1 MFRFDNSGSD
11 KSLGYQEYAKNRV
24 MKRFKAAVSSVVGSI
39 QRGLEQSSRGIV
51 NVRISQNVGLLTHGS
66 KDKST
71 SGRFIDPQGQFLQ
84 RWNKI
89 FVLACVLSVSL
100 DPLFFYVP
108 VIDGKRRCLNIDK
121 QLAIT
126 ACILRSFTDIFYILH
141 IIFQFH
147 TGFIAPSTRVFG
159 RGELITNHYAIAKRY
174 LSSYLIVD
182 ILAILPL
189 PQVCEFICLTALVD
203 IKSL

>member
-1 MFRFDNSGSD
+1 MYRFENSTSD
-11 KSLGYQEYAKNRV
+11 KSLGYQEHTINRV
-24 MKRFKAAVSSVVGSI
+24 LKGLKAAVSSVVGSI
-39 QRGLEQSSRGIV
+39 QSGLEQSSRGIV
-51 NVRISQNVGLLTHGS
+51 SARISQNARLLTDGS

-71 SGRFIDPQGQFLQ
+71 SGKRFIDPQGQFLQ

-174 LSSYLIVD
+174 LSSYFIVD

-189 PQVCEFICLTALVD
+189 PQVCEFYSSYCTC
-203 IKSL
+203 SY

>member
-1 MFRFDNSGSD
+1 MFRFDNSTSD
-11 KSLGYQEYAKNRV
+11 KSLGYQEHPKNRLL
-24 MKRFKAAVSSVVGSI
+24 KGFKAAVSSVVGSI
-39 QRGLEQSSRGIV
+39 QRGLEQSSRGIGSV
-51 NVRISQNVGLLTHGS
+51 RVSPNVRSLADN
-66 KDKST
+66 ST
-71 SGRFIDPQGQFLQ
+71 SGKRFIDPQGQFLQ

-100 DPLFFYVP
+100 DPLFFYIP

-126 ACILRSFTDIFYILH
+126 ACILRSFTDIFYVLH
-141 IIFQFH
+141 IILQFH

-174 LSSYLIVD
+174 LSSYFIVD

-189 PQVCEFICLTALVD
+189 PQVCQFYFSYSTC
-203 IKSL
+203 